1 MRVQDCNWLQLEDY
15 LRRDDRIV
23 LPLGSTEQHAYLSL
37 ETDTITAERV
47 AVEAAEPLGVPVLP
61 ALAYG
66 ITGFTAFPGSPT
78 LTTETYVR
86 VVRELL
92 ESLYTQGFR
101 RVLLVSGHA
110 GNEPGRSVR
119 HEWMAAH
126 ADAQS
131 IWHDWAVAPRVN
143 QLAEG
148 LGEPDHANWAE
159 NFPWTR
165 LDGVDVPVERKQPVA
180 DGVLRVLDAKGVR
193 AVLRDG
199 SFGGLYQRPDEDV
212 LELWRVGVEE
222 TRDLLEHGWR
232 P

>member
-1 MRVQDCNWLQLEDY
+1 MQLEDY

-37 ETDTITAERV
+37 ATDSILAERV

-61 ALAYG
+61 VLAYG

-92 ESLYTQGFR
+92 ESLYGQGFR

-110 GNEPGRSVR
+110 GNAPATSVR

-126 ADAQS
+126 PEAQS
-131 IWHDWAVAPRVN
+131 IWHDWAVAPRTNEV
-143 QLAEG
+143 ADR
-148 LGEPDHANWAE
+148 LGEPEHANWAE

-165 LDGVDVPVERKQPVA
+165 LDGVDLPSERKQPVPG
-180 DGVLRVLDAKGVR
+180 GVLRGRDAMSVR
-193 AVLRDG
+193 ALLGDG
-199 SFGGLYQRPDEDV
+199 SFGGPYERPEEDV
-212 LELWRVGVEE
+212 LEHWRVGVEE
-222 TRDLLEHGWR
+222 TRDLLEDGWR
-232 P
+232 RS